1 MKTWGKGFLLFLVG
15 GLIYFWLE
23 VLWRG
28 YSHWS
33 MFLLGGLCF
42 VLCGLI
48 NEVVS
53 WEIPLPIQMLISA
66 ILITILEF
74 ATGCIVNL
82 WLGWQ
87 VWDYSKLHFQLLGQI
102 SLKSSIIW
110 FLLSGVGIILDDW
123 IRYWFFGEDKPY
135 YRLS

>member
-1 MKTWGKGFLLFLVG
+1 MKGWGKGFLLFLVG

-23 VLWRG
+23 VFWRG

-48 NEVVS
+48 NEVVP
-53 WEIPLPIQMLISA
+53 WEMPLPLQMLISA
-66 ILITILEF
+66 IIITVLEF
-74 ATGCIVNL
+74 FTGCIVNL

-87 VWDYSKLHFQLLGQI
+87 VWDYSKLHFQLWGQI
-102 SLKSSIIW
+102 SLKSSIVW
-110 FLLSGVGIILDDW
+110 FLLSSVGIILDDW
-123 IRYWFFGEDKPY
+123 IRYWFFGEDRPH
-135 YRLS
+135 YRFK

>member
-1 MKTWGKGFLLFLVG
+1 MKKWGKGFLLFLVG

-48 NEVVS
+48 NEVVP
-53 WEIPLPIQMLISA
+53 WEMPLPLQMLISA
-66 ILITILEF
+66 IIITILELF
-74 ATGCIVNL
+74 TGCIVNL

-87 VWDYSKLHFQLLGQI
+87 VWDYSKFHFQLLGQI
-102 SLKSSIIW
+102 SLKSSIVW
-110 FLLSGVGIILDDW
+110 FLLSSVGIILDDW
-123 IRYWFFGEDKPY
+123 IRYWFFGEERPH
-135 YRLS
+135 YRFI

>member
-1 MKTWGKGFLLFLVG
+1 MKAFGKGILLFLVG

-53 WEIPLPIQMLISA
+53 WDMPLLLQMLISA
-66 ILITILEF
+66 LMITALEF
-74 ATGCIVNL
+74 LTGCIVNL

-87 VWDYSKLHFQLLGQI
+87 VWDYSKLRFQLLGQI
-102 SLKSSIIW
+102 SLQSSVIW
-110 FLLSGVGIILDDW
+110 FLLSSVGIVLDDW
-123 IRYWFFGEDKPY
+123 IRYWFFGEEKPY
-135 YRLS
+135 YRLR

>member
-1 MKTWGKGFLLFLVG
+1 MKAFGKGILLFLVG

-48 NEVVS
+48 NEGVS
-53 WEIPLPIQMLISA
+53 WEMPLPLQMLISA
-66 ILITILEF
+66 LMITALEF
-74 ATGCIVNL
+74 LTGGIVNL

-87 VWDYSKLHFQLLGQI
+87 VWDYSKLHVQLLGQI
-102 SLKSSIIW
+102 SLKSSVIW
-110 FLLSGVGIILDDW
+110 FLLSSVGIVLDDW
-123 IRYWFFGEDKPY
+123 LRYWFFGEGRPY
-135 YRLS
+135 YRLR

>member
-1 MKTWGKGFLLFLVG
+1 MKAFGKGILLFLVG

-48 NEVVS
+48 NEGVS
-53 WEIPLPIQMLISA
+53 WEMPLPLQMLISA
-66 ILITILEF
+66 LMITALEF
-74 ATGCIVNL
+74 LTGCIVNL

-87 VWDYSKLHFQLLGQI
+87 VWDYSKLHVQLLGQI
-102 SLKSSIIW
+102 SLKSSVIW
-110 FLLSGVGIILDDW
+110 FLLSSVGIVLDDW
-123 IRYWFFGEDKPY
+123 LRYWFFGEDRPY
-135 YRLS
+135 YRLR

>member
-1 MKTWGKGFLLFLVG
+1 MKAFGKGILLFLVG

-48 NEVVS
+48 NEGVS
-53 WEIPLPIQMLISA
+53 WGMSLPLQMLISA
-66 ILITILEF
+66 LMITALEF
-74 ATGCIVNL
+74 LTGCIVNL

-87 VWDYSKLHFQLLGQI
+87 VWDYSKLHVQLLGQI
-102 SLKSSIIW
+102 SLKSSVIW
-110 FLLSGVGIILDDW
+110 FLLSSVGIVLDDW
-123 IRYWFFGEDKPY
+123 LRYWFFGEDRPY
-135 YRLS
+135 YRLR

>member
-1 MKTWGKGFLLFLVG
+1 MKAFGKGILLFLVG

-48 NEVVS
+48 NEGVS
-53 WEIPLPIQMLISA
+53 WEMPLPLQMLISA
-66 ILITILEF
+66 LMITALEF
-74 ATGCIVNL
+74 LTGCIVNL

-87 VWDYSKLHFQLLGQI
+87 VWDYSKLHVQLLGQI
-102 SLKSSIIW
+102 SLKSSVIW
-110 FLLSGVGIILDDW
+110 FLLSSVGIVLDDW
-123 IRYWFFGEDKPY
+123 LRYWFFGEGRPY
-135 YRLS
+135 YRLR

>member
-1 MKTWGKGFLLFLVG
+1 MKAFGKGILLFLVG

-48 NEVVS
+48 NEGVS
-53 WEIPLPIQMLISA
+53 WEMSLPLQMLISA
-66 ILITILEF
+66 LMITALEF
-74 ATGCIVNL
+74 LTGCIVNL

-87 VWDYSKLHFQLLGQI
+87 VWDYSKLHVQLLGQI
-102 SLKSSIIW
+102 SLKSSVIW
-110 FLLSGVGIILDDW
+110 FLLSSVGIVLDDW
-123 IRYWFFGEDKPY
+123 LRYWFFGEDRPY
-135 YRLS
+135 YRLR

>member
-1 MKTWGKGFLLFLVG
+1 MKAFGKGILLFLVG

-48 NEVVS
+48 NEGVS
-53 WEIPLPIQMLISA
+53 WEMPLPLQMLISA
-66 ILITILEF
+66 LMIT
-74 ATGCIVNL
+74 A
-82 WLGWQ
+82 LG
-87 VWDYSKLHFQLLGQI
+87 LFQAARSAVGADQPEIQRDLVPVVQCGNCAGRLAPLLVFRRRQAVLSAEVKDTLAKAGQ
-102 SLKSSIIW
+102 K
-110 FLLSGVGIILDDW
+110 
-123 IRYWFFGEDKPY
+123 R
-135 YRLS
+135 

>member
-1 MKTWGKGFLLFLVG
+1 MKAFGKGILLFLVG

-48 NEVVS
+48 NEGVS
-53 WEIPLPIQMLISA
+53 WEMSLPLQMLISA
-66 ILITILEF
+66 LMITALEF
-74 ATGCIVNL
+74 LTGCIVNL

-87 VWDYSKLHFQLLGQI
+87 VWDYSKLHVQLLGQI
-102 SLKSSIIW
+102 SLKSSVIW
-110 FLLSGVGIILDDW
+110 FLLSSVGIVLDDW
-123 IRYWFFGEDKPY
+123 LRYWFFGEDRPN
-135 YRLS
+135 YRLR

>member
-1 MKTWGKGFLLFLVG
+1 MKGWGKGFLLFLVG
-15 GLIYFWLE
+15 GLIYFWIE

-48 NEVVS
+48 NEVVP
-53 WEIPLPIQMLISA
+53 WEMPLPLQMLISA
-66 ILITILEF
+66 IMITVLEF
-74 ATGCIVNL
+74 FTGCIVNL
-82 WLGWQ
+82 WLGWE

-102 SLKSSIIW
+102 SLKSSIVW
-110 FLLSGVGIILDDW
+110 FLLSSVGIILDDW
-123 IRYWFFGEDKPY
+123 IRYWFFGEDRPH
-135 YRLS
+135 YRLI

>member
-1 MKTWGKGFLLFLVG
+1 MKEWGKGFLLFLVG

-48 NEVVS
+48 NEVVPC
-53 WEIPLPIQMLISA
+53 EMPLPLQMLLSA
-66 ILITILEF
+66 IMITVLEF
-74 ATGCIVNL
+74 FTGCVVNL

-102 SLKSSIIW
+102 SLKSSIVW
-110 FLLSGVGIILDDW
+110 FLLSSVGIILDDW
-123 IRYWFFGEDKPY
+123 IRYWFFGEERPY
-135 YRLS
+135 YRIL

>member
-1 MKTWGKGFLLFLVG
+1 MKKWGKGFLLFLVG

-48 NEVVS
+48 NEVVP
-53 WEIPLPIQMLISA
+53 WEMPLPLQMLISA
-66 ILITILEF
+66 IIITILELF
-74 ATGCIVNL
+74 TGCIVNL

-102 SLKSSIIW
+102 SLKSSIVW
-110 FLLSGVGIILDDW
+110 FLLSSVGIILDDW
-123 IRYWFFGEDKPY
+123 IRYWFFGEERPQ
-135 YRLS
+135 YRFI

>member
-1 MKTWGKGFLLFLVG
+1 MKAFGKGILLFLVG

-48 NEVVS
+48 NEGVS
-53 WEIPLPIQMLISA
+53 WEMPLPLQMLISA
-66 ILITILEF
+66 LMITALEF
-74 ATGCIVNL
+74 LTGCIVNL

-87 VWDYSKLHFQLLGQI
+87 VWNYSKLHVQLLGQI
-102 SLKSSIIW
+102 SLKSSVIW
-110 FLLSGVGIILDDW
+110 FLLSSVGIVLDDW
-123 IRYWFFGEDKPY
+123 LRYWFFGEDRPN
-135 YRLS
+135 YRLR

>member
-1 MKTWGKGFLLFLVG
+1 MKAFGKGILLFLVG

-23 VLWRG
+23 MLWRG

-53 WEIPLPIQMLISA
+53 WEMPLPLQMLISA
-66 ILITILEF
+66 LMITALEF
-74 ATGCIVNL
+74 LTGCIVNL

-87 VWDYSKLHFQLLGQI
+87 VWDYSKLRFQLLGQI
-102 SLKSSIIW
+102 SLKSSVIW
-110 FLLSGVGIILDDW
+110 FLLSSVGIMLDDW
-123 IRYWFFGEDKPY
+123 IRYWFFDEDRPY

>member
-1 MKTWGKGFLLFLVG
+1 MKGWGKGFLLFLIG

-23 VLWRG
+23 VFWRG

-48 NEVVS
+48 NEVVP
-53 WEIPLPIQMLISA
+53 WEMPLPLQMLISA
-66 ILITILEF
+66 IIITVLEF
-74 ATGCIVNL
+74 FTGCIVNL

-102 SLKSSIIW
+102 SLKSSIVW
-110 FLLSGVGIILDDW
+110 FLLSSVGIILDDW
-123 IRYWFFGEDKPY
+123 IRYWFFGEDRPH
-135 YRLS
+135 YRFI